1 MDGWDL
7 VFTAGWHTDSSGN
20 KKLWTTDDLDKMV
33 STFDPKF
40 HEPPLVI
47 GHPSDNAPAFGWVE
61 GIKRVGEGLY
71 LKYRQVV
78 DEFKEWN
85 RKGMFKKK
93 SIAVY
98 PDGSLRHIGYLG
110 GMPPA
115 IKGLPDY
122 QFSDSGKGEAV
133 TYEFSDWRMSTLG
146 RVVMKLR
153 DYLVEKEG
161 AEKADSII
169 GSWEVQ
175 DLLTPPQ
182 EQEPISESCY
192 HEEVEMKA
200 EEVEAIVIKAVAA
213 GTQQFSE
220 QLKTIG
226 EENKTLRTELETI
239 KKGQTAD
246 REAGMRREFGEF
258 LMTPDMQ
265 RRVAEGSREATI
277 NHMMTLVTA
286 QPVEFGE
293 GEQKVKIP
301 AVDHYKKQLQALPPV
316 VEFSEV
322 ATHER
327 GSERQTDNGDATAIA
342 RKAEEFVE
350 TEAKAG
356 RTVTVSEAVTH
367 VTREMQKGGK

>member
-1 MDGWDL
+1 MEGWDL
-7 VFTAGWHTDSSGN
+7 VFTTGMHTDANGN
-20 KKLWTTDDLDKMV
+20 KKLWTTDDLDKIV
-33 STFDPKF
+33 STFNPKF

-47 GHPSDNAPAFGWVE
+47 GHPSNNAPAFGWVE
-61 GIKRVGEGLY
+61 GAKRVGEGLY

-93 SIAVY
+93 SISVY

-175 DLLTPPQ
+175 DLLTPPP

-192 HEEVEMKA
+192 HEEVKMEIKD
-200 EEVEAIVIKAVAA
+200 VEAIVTKAVAD

-220 QLKTIG
+220 QLKTIS
-226 EENKTLRTELETI
+226 EENKTLRTELAGI
-239 KKGQTAD
+239 KESQTKD
-246 REAGMRREFGEF
+246 REATMRREFGEF

-277 NHMMTLVTA
+277 NHMMTLVSA
-286 QPVEFGE
+286 QPLEFGE
-293 GEQKVKIP
+293 GDHKVKVP

-316 VEFSEV
+316 VEFNEV

-327 GSERQTDNGDATAIA
+327 GRDRQTNEMDIDVTAS
-342 RKAEEFVE
+342 KAQEFV
-350 TEAKAG
+350 TAEAKAG
-356 RTVTVSEAVTH
+356 RTISFTEAVAH
-367 VTREMQKGGK
+367 VKKEKGDNK

>member
-1 MDGWDL
+1 MEGWDL
-7 VFTAGWHTDSSGN
+7 VFTAGMHTDSNGN
-20 KKLWTTDDLDKMV
+20 KKLWTTDDLDKIV

-47 GHPSDNAPAFGWVE
+47 GHPSNNAPAFGWVE
-61 GIKRVGEGLY
+61 GAKRVGEGLY

-93 SIAVY
+93 SISVY

-175 DLLTPPQ
+175 DLLTPPP

-192 HEEVEMKA
+192 HEEVEMEIKD
-200 EEVEAIVIKAVAA
+200 VEAIVTKAMAT

-220 QLKTIG
+220 QLKTII
-226 EENKTLRTELETI
+226 EENKTLRTELAGI
-239 KKGQTAD
+239 KESQTKD
-246 REAGMRREFGEF
+246 REATMRREFGEF

-265 RRVAEGSREATI
+265 KRVAEGSREATI
-277 NHMMTLVTA
+277 NHMMTLAAA
-286 QPVEFGE
+286 QPLEFGE
-293 GEQKVKIP
+293 GEQKTKVP

-316 VEFSEV
+316 VEFGEV
-322 ATHER
+322 ATKDKVGEIEV
-327 GSERQTDNGDATAIA
+327 GGMDVDVVAAKA
-342 RKAEEFVE
+342 REFQE
-350 TEAKAG
+350 TEAAAG
-356 RTVTVSEAVTH
+356 RTVSMTAAVAYVQQT
-367 VTREMQKGGK
+367 TKGGK